1 MTPGTSDEADR
12 PHEAFRATPGRPESV
27 RLFIRWFAL
36 LSLPAIIASAV
47 SFGAALDHAGA
58 ASLATRSVDWLHTH
72 NYGDAVSAAAPGD
85 GSDGPLDAA
94 VADPGTPT
102 TPLIVPA
109 STTSL
114 PAPTTDGIPPIVSPP
129 LPGEGQWQPLGDTV
143 GGPTAMQLAKLRPD
157 AAHSD
162 VLAAVVR
169 IDQSAAAFR
178 IVPGLLEPGG
188 AAWPGGGTIDS
199 ADRANVLAAFNS
211 GFRLAE
217 ANGGFYEAGRTE
229 GQLRVGAAS
238 LMLAA
243 DGTLNVG
250 KWGRDGTMAAGPRAV
265 RQNLD
270 LIVDNGALASG
281 LDDNTAN
288 RWGKTVGDVPL
299 VWRSG
304 IGIDATGRIIY
315 VASDGLTVATLAT
328 LLLRAGA
335 VRAMELDINY
345 SWVSFN
351 TFHHDSAG
359 QIHGKK
365 LENGMKK
372 PGTRYLAPDPRD
384 FVAVVA
390 RRPLAAG

>member
-1 MTPGTSDEADR
+1 LTPGTSHDADR
-12 PHEAFRATPGRPESV
+12 PHGAFRATSGRPESV
-27 RLFIRWFAL
+27 RLFVRWYAL
-36 LSLPAIIASAV
+36 LSLPAIVASAI
-47 SFGAALDHAGA
+47 SFGAALDRTGA
-58 ASLATRSVDWLHTH
+58 ASLSTRSVDWLHAH
-72 NYGDAVSAAAPGD
+72 NYGDPISAATLGD
-85 GSDGPLDAA
+85 VSDGPLDGSTA
-94 VADPGTPT
+94 GTGTAT
-102 TPLIVPA
+102 TPPIVPA
-109 STTSL
+109 STSIVPV
-114 PAPTTDGIPPIVSPP
+114 PATKGIAPIVTPP
-129 LPGEGQWQPLGDTV
+129 LPGEGQWQPIGDVT
-143 GGPTAMQLAKLRPD
+143 GGSTAMQVAKLRPD
-157 AAHSD
+157 AAHGNL
-162 VLAAVVR
+162 LAAVVR

-188 AAWPGGGTIDS
+188 ATWSGGGAIDS
-199 ADRANVLAAFNS
+199 ADRPNVLAAFNS

-217 ANGGFYEAGRTE
+217 AKGGFYEGGRTE

-243 DGTLNVG
+243 NGTLNVV
-250 KWGRDGTMAAGPRAV
+250 KWGRDGTMATSPRAV

-270 LIVDNGALASG
+270 LIVDNGALVSG

-288 RWGKTVGDVPL
+288 RWGKTVGDIPF

-304 IGIDATGRIIY
+304 IGIDAMGRIIY

-328 LLLRAGA
+328 LLQRAGA

-351 TFHHDSAG
+351 TFHHESTG

-365 LENGMKK
+365 LEDGMKK
-372 PGTRYLAPDPRD
+372 PGSRYLSPDPRD

-390 RRPLAAG
+390 RQPLAAG

>member
-1 MTPGTSDEADR
+1 MHG
-12 PHEAFRATPGRPESV
+12 AFRATPGRPEPV
-27 RLFIRWFAL
+27 RLFVRWFAL
-36 LSLPAIIASAV
+36 LSLPAIVASV
-47 SFGAALDHAGA
+47 ISFGAALDRTGAG
-58 ASLATRSVDWLHTH
+58 SLSTRSVDWLHTH
-72 NYGDAVSAAAPGD
+72 NYGDAISATTPGD
-85 GSDGPLDAA
+85 SSDRSPAGSIADA
-94 VADPGTPT
+94 GTATT
-102 TPLIVPA
+102 TPVDLA
-109 STTSL
+109 STSSTAP
-114 PAPTTDGIPPIVSPP
+114 PANGGIAPIVTPP
-129 LPGEGQWQPLGDTV
+129 LPGEGQWQPMGDVT
-143 GGPTAMQLAKLRPD
+143 GGSTAMQLAKVRPD

-162 VLAAVVR
+162 LLAAVVR

-188 AAWPGGGTIDS
+188 AAWPGGGMIDP
-199 ADRANVLAAFNS
+199 ADRPNVLAAFNS
-211 GFRLAE
+211 GFRLTE

-243 DGTLNVG
+243 DGTLNVV
-250 KWGRDGTMAAGPRAV
+250 KWGRDGTMATSPRAV

-270 LIVDNGALASG
+270 LIVDNGALVSG

-288 RWGKTVGDVPL
+288 RWGKTVGDVPF

-304 IGIDATGRIIY
+304 IGIDAMGRIIY
-315 VASDGLTVATLAT
+315 VASDGLSVATLAT
-328 LLLRAGA
+328 LLQRAGA

-372 PGTRYLAPDPRD
+372 PGTRYLSPDPRD
-384 FVAVVA
+384 FVVVVA
-390 RRPLAAG
+390 RQPLAAG